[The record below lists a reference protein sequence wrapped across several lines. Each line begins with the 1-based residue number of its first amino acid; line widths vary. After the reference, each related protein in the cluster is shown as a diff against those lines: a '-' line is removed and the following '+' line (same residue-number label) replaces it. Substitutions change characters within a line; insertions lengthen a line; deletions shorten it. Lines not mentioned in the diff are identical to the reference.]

1 MKHEFETLDEL
12 QQKMKLVGE
21 IFRPAQEENMRINHP
36 KKYVEKMRNDWKVIT
51 RKLIKES
58 YRLPNRNDV
67 IELVSLISSVENLME
82 QEIEDILYEGKER
95 E

>member
-1 MKHEFETLDEL
+1 
-12 QQKMKLVGE
+12 
-21 IFRPAQEENMRINHP
+21 MRINRP
-36 KKYVEKMRNDWKVIT
+36 AKYVEKMKKDFTIVK

-67 IELVSLISSVENLME
+67 IELVSLISSIENLMNE
-82 QEIEDILYEGKER
+82 EIEDILYEGKER

>member
-1 MKHEFETLDEL
+1 
-12 QQKMKLVGE
+12 
-21 IFRPAQEENMRINHP
+21 MRINNP
-36 KKYVEKMRNDWKVIT
+36 KKYVEKMRNDFTLVK

-82 QEIEDILYEGKER
+82 QEIEDIKMDEGKR
-95 E
+95 NAF